1 MCDVTPSISLWK
13 ELRHAYEWVMS
24 HTCVWRSYVTHTNE
38 SCHTHNTCNLI
49 HYRGHVSGMTHVS
62 LSSVWHDACVTVM
75 CVTWPMCHTL
85 TCVWATWFNI
95 AVMCVIN
102 SDVMCV
108 TWLIRM
114 CDVTDSYTCVT
125 WRIHAHVRQDSFM
138 HVCDMT
144 HSCTCATWLLIPHR
158 YHKCTWM
165 SITHVH
171 GWVMS
176 HIWISH
182 VTQMISKLNQF
193 IIATLNPESCQTNE
207 LCHTCTGMSHVTHV
221 YEQVMPHM
229 CMSQSCHT
237 HTWMSN
243 VTRMNQLMIW
253 GAYGQ

>member
-1 MCDVTPSISLWK
+1 MCDITHSYVWRNSFNIAMEGITSRIRMSHVTHMCMK
-13 ELRHAYEWVMS
+13 ELRHTYEWVMS

-102 SDVMCV
+102 SDVTCV

-125 WRIHAHVRQDSFM
+125 WRIHAHVRQDPFM

-144 HSCTCATWLLIPHR
+144 HSCTCATWHIHAR
-158 YHKCTWM
+158 VRHDSFM
-165 SITHVH
+165 HVCD
-171 GWVMS
+171 M
-176 HIWISH
+176 
-182 VTQMISKLNQF
+182 
-193 IIATLNPESCQTNE
+193 TLDSTS
-207 LCHTCTGMSHVTHV
+207 LS
-221 YEQVMPHM
+221 
-229 CMSQSCHT
+229 
-237 HTWMSN
+237 
-243 VTRMNQLMIW
+243 
-253 GAYGQ
+253 